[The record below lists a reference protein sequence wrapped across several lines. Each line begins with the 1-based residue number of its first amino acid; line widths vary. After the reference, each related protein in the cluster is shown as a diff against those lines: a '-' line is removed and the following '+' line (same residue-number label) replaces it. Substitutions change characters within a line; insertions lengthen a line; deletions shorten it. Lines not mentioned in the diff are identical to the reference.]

1 MIRKINIALAVLF
14 VAMFALKGLKTAMQ
28 SGGAPAAREET
39 ADPSGDVS
47 ELAPHVYYE
56 YWVGYTLENPI
67 SNRNGVLLDMVRAVF
82 PNATFNLVHGD
93 VSNVVERL
101 RTDSRA
107 VVVGFGDHTALAEFP
122 VAPTP
127 LMNCPLVLMTLRTNP
142 WHYTDFSSL
151 TNLRIVANDAFLDY
165 TDIRS
170 LKKLTENGGANLRI
184 LPDGVTK
191 VEMAEMVMKGEADAM
206 VIADLHNSE
215 GAPKDGLTSMRFIQ
229 SFRKSSVIA
238 SEGTL
243 LYVSG
248 LDADFAKKVIDDFER
263 GIRRID
269 ASGELR
275 RICEYYGTQYE
286 PLHAPDPE
294 TAAAP

>member
-39 ADPSGDVS
+39 AEPSGDVS

-56 YWVGYTLENPI
+56 YWAGYTLENPI

-82 PNATFNLVHGD
+82 PNATFDLVHGD

-206 VIADLHNSE
+206 VIADLRNSE

-229 SFRKSSVIA
+229 SFRKSSVVA
-238 SEGTL
+238 SEGDRKS
-243 LYVSG
+243 V
-248 LDADFAKKVIDDFER
+248 V
-263 GIRRID
+263 
-269 ASGELR
+269 
-275 RICEYYGTQYE
+275 
-286 PLHAPDPE
+286 
-294 TAAAP
+294 

>member
-1 MIRKINIALAVLF
+1 MIRKVNIALAVLF
-14 VAMFALKGLKTAMQ
+14 VAMFALKGLKTVMQ
-28 SGGAPAAREET
+28 SGEAPVAREESAET
-39 ADPSGDVS
+39 SGDVS
-47 ELAPHVYYE
+47 DIAPHVYYE
-56 YWVGYTLENPI
+56 YWAGYTLENPI

-107 VVVGFGDHTALAEFP
+107 VVVGFGDHEALAEFP

-127 LMNCPLVLMTLRTNP
+127 LMRCPLVLMTLRTNP
-142 WHYTDFSSL
+142 WRYTDFSSL
-151 TNLRIVANDAFLDY
+151 TNLRIVASDAFLDY
-165 TDIRS
+165 TDIRR
-170 LKKLTENGGANLRI
+170 LKELTGRGGAHLSI
-184 LPDGVTK
+184 MPDDVTK
-191 VEMAEMVMKGEADAM
+191 VAMAQMLLKGGADAM
-206 VIADLHNSE
+206 VIADLHNAE
-215 GAPKDGLTSMRFIQ
+215 GASKDGLTSMRFIQ
-229 SFRKSSVIA
+229 SFRKSSVVA

-248 LDADFAKKVIDDFER
+248 LDADFTKRVIDDFES

-275 RICEYYGTQYE
+275 RICEYYGTPYE

-294 TAAAP
+294 AAETP